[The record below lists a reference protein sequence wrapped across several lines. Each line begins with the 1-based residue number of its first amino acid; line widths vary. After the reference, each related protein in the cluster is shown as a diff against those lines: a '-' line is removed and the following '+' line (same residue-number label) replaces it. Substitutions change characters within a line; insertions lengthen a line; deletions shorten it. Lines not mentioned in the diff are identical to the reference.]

1 MPIFEFVCGGCG
13 NEFEELVMSRSAE
26 VVCPKCS
33 SKDVNKLMSVCAVK
47 SGDKFVSSSS
57 GDGCGG
63 CSSKNCGSCH

>member
-47 SGDKFVSSSS
+47 SGEKFTSTSS
-57 GDGCGG
+57 GAGCST
-63 CSSKNCGSCH
+63 CSSKNCSSCH